1 MNKRHIFLGFMG
13 LLCTCASMAQVPAF
27 PGADGYGR
35 YTKGGRGGSVYY
47 VTTLDVAIKKENFV
61 MV

>member
-27 PGADGYGR
+27 PGAAQWQYSPQGFHGF
-35 YTKGGRGGSVYY
+35 RGSSG
-47 VTTLDVAIKKENFV
+47 
-61 MV
+61 